1 SYDLLLGRFTF
12 DIWEPYWP
20 AQTGPIAEK
29 FNQLTKYVASRSR
42 TASTWKNTVF
52 LKSIEQLKELKASEG
67 PDLQMWGSAHLSQS
81 LMEHSLVEQMNISI
95 HPIILGKGKKL
106 FRDGA
111 VPGNFKLTE
120 HAVSTKGVILATY
133 EADGEVEFGIA
144 GE

>member
-1 SYDLLLGRFTF
+1 M
-12 DIWEPYWP
+12 
-20 AQTGPIAEK
+20 
-29 FNQLTKYVASRSR
+29 
-42 TASTWKNTVF
+42 
-52 LKSIEQLKELKASEG
+52 KASEG